1 MRFQVGDVVV
11 HLAHGLGRIVNLE
24 KKQLSGAEA
33 RLYYEVAT
41 QKSTVWVPVESGA
54 EGTLRSLTPKSAL
67 NRYQQVLKLK
77 PETLIKDHRLRQI
90 GLNERLK
97 NGAFQALCEVVRDLT
112 AQSWRK
118 PLSDADAALLRRAHD
133 NLCQEWAAAAGLTII
148 EANQQISA
156 LLLESKQAHQTP

>member
-41 QKSTVWVPVESGA
+41 QKSTVWVPVEASPG
-54 EGTLRSLTPKSAL
+54 GTLRSLTPKSDL
-67 NRYQQVLKLK
+67 SRYQQILKLK
-77 PETLIKDHRLRQI
+77 PQTLIKDHRLRQI
-90 GLNERLK
+90 GLHERLK

-112 AQSWRK
+112 AHSWRK
-118 PLSDADAALLRRAHD
+118 PLSDADASLLRRAYD
-133 NLCQEWAAAAGLTII
+133 NLCQEWAAAAGVTMV
-148 EANQQISA
+148 EANQQINA
-156 LLLESKQAHQTP
+156 LLLESKQAHQIP